1 MTPAAPGAAGPA
13 GPGHKTPE
21 PGPTAPAAPSG
32 TRFRR
37 VRPRRDPLGRAPL
50 VLVLP
55 AVVAVLLLAVPLG
68 TMVVAT
74 DPASLAAALRSEA
87 VRHALWLSVVTST
100 AAIVIC
106 LVLGL
111 PLAWVLARVD
121 FPGRRLVRSLVIVP
135 MVLPPVV
142 AGIALRTAFGR
153 SGLLG
158 RPLLDLTGFAFPYT
172 TWGVVLA
179 HVFVALPFVVIS
191 MEGGL
196 RAAGPLYDAAAAT
209 LGASRWL
216 TFRRVTVP
224 LALPGIAAALV
235 LGWARSLGEFG
246 ATITFNGNYPG
257 VTQTMPTLIYVERQ
271 ADGDAVLALSLVM
284 LLVSVGVLV
293 ALRDRWLV
301 TA

>member
-1 MTPAAPGAAGPA
+1 MTRPTPDEAFPGRGGRRRPDGSSGPAARVAIP
-13 GPGHKTPE
+13 
-21 PGPTAPAAPSG
+21 
-32 TRFRR
+32 RR
-37 VRPRRDPLGRAPL
+37 GRRDPLGRAPL
-50 VLVLP
+50 VLLVP
-55 AVVAVLLLAVPLG
+55 AALAVLLLATPLV
-68 TMVVAT
+68 TMVAVT
-74 DPASLAAALRSEA
+74 EPASLVAALGAEA
-87 VRHALWLSVVTST
+87 VRDALWLSISTST
-100 AAIVIC
+100 ASTAIC

-121 FPGRRLVRSLVIVP
+121 FPGRRLVRALVIVP

-153 SGLLG
+153 SGILG
-158 RPLLDLTGFAFPYT
+158 EPLLATTGFAFPYT

-196 RAAGPLYDAAAAT
+196 RAAGARYDDAAAT

-216 TFRRVTVP
+216 TFRRITVP
-224 LALPGIAAALV
+224 LALPGVVAALV

-257 VTQTMPTLIYVERQ
+257 VTQTMPVLIYVERQ
-271 ADGDAVLALSLVM
+271 SDTDAVLALSLVM
-284 LLVSVGVLV
+284 LVVSVGVLV

-301 TA
+301 AA

>member
-1 MTPAAPGAAGPA
+1 MTE
-13 GPGHKTPE
+13 TL
-21 PGPTAPAAPSG
+21 
-32 TRFRR
+32 
-37 VRPRRDPLGRAPL
+37 RDPLGRAPL
-50 VLVLP
+50 VLLIP
-55 AVVAVLLLAVPLG
+55 AALAVLLLVTPLV
-68 TMVVAT
+68 TMVAAT
-74 DPASLAAALRSEA
+74 DPASLAVALGSEA
-87 VRHALWLSVVTST
+87 VREALWLSVVTST

-153 SGLLG
+153 SGFLGEPLLG
-158 RPLLDLTGFAFPYT
+158 VTGFAFPYT

-179 HVFVALPFVVIS
+179 HVFVALPFVVVS

-196 RAAGPLYDAAAAT
+196 RAAGPVHDAAAAT

-271 ADGDAVLALSLVM
+271 ADTDAVLALSLVM
-284 LLVSVGVLV
+284 LVVSVGVLV